1 MTIAQV
7 SEKYNISKDTL
18 RYYEK
23 VGVMP
28 TVTRNK
34 SGVRQYDIEDCNW
47 IELVKCMRDSGV
59 SIDTLVKYC
68 DLIIKGDSTISLRK
82 NLLIDERYKLIS
94 KINEMQLA
102 LDRLDYKISKYEDA
116 EKTGVLV
123 FD

>member
-1 MTIAQV
+1 MNITQV

-28 TVTRNK
+28 KVNRNK
-34 SGVRQYDIEDCNW
+34 SGVRDYDDEACNW
-47 IELVKCMRDSGV
+47 VGLVKCLRDSGV

-68 DLIIKGDSTISLRK
+68 ELMIDGDTTITLRK
-82 NLLIDERYKLIS
+82 NLLIDERAKLRS
-94 KINEMQLA
+94 KLNEMQLA
-102 LDRLDYKISKYEDA
+102 VDKLDYKISKYEDA

>member
-1 MTIAQV
+1 MTITQV
-7 SEKYNISKDTL
+7 SEKYDISKDTL

-28 TVTRNK
+28 RVNRNK
-34 SGVRQYDIEDCNW
+34 SGVRQYDIEDCKW

-59 SIDTLVKYC
+59 SIDTLVEYC
-68 DLIIKGDSTISLRK
+68 NLMIKGDSTITLRK

-102 LDRLDYKISKYEDA
+102 LNKLDYKISKYENA
-116 EKTGVLV
+116 EKTGVLI

>member
-28 TVTRNK
+28 KVNRNK
-34 SGVRQYDIEDCNW
+34 SGVRDYDDEACNW
-47 IELVKCMRDSGV
+47 VGLVKCLRDSGV

-68 DLIIKGDSTISLRK
+68 ELMIDGDTTITLRK
-82 NLLIDERYKLIS
+82 NLLIDERAKLRS
-94 KINEMQLA
+94 KLNEMQLA
-102 LDRLDYKISKYEDA
+102 VDKLDYKISKYEDA